1 MRSID
6 WLNHTATSLKHHV
19 RDLDDSAPYVAERL
33 SSLLLDRLPRRLS
46 NRLVALL
53 PPEVARSHRLLR
65 RTASADGNRSIG
77 YITFV
82 EAAQAAVGVC
92 TTGERMSG
100 LDEIDAERFYRDVA
114 DAFLWAVM
122 QELPPDLKGLVEQEI
137 SADLRARMNLYSA
150 SAEESKVA

>member
-6 WLNHTATSLKHHV
+6 WLDHTAVSLKSKV
-19 RDLDDSAPYVAERL
+19 RDLGDSAPYVAERL
-33 SSLLLDRLPRRLS
+33 AALLLDRLPRSLA

-53 PPEVARSHRLLR
+53 PDEVARAHRLLY
-65 RTASADGNRSIG
+65 RTAHSEGDRSIS

-82 EAAQAAVGVC
+82 EAAQAAIGVC
-92 TTGERMSG
+92 ATGERMRGHEES
-100 LDEIDAERFYRDVA
+100 DVDRFYRDVA
-114 DAFLWAVM
+114 DAFLWAIT
-122 QELPPDLKGLVEQEI
+122 QELPSDLKHQVEQEI